1 MQALPVGAEPD
12 GGARARGSCAR
23 VTRGQRTRE
32 CEELAEQRATMRE
45 VGADGRARVLGRADA
60 SNEARASQRGHPV
73 GGGGGCDQRV
83 EPRGRQPAAAALP
96 LLVRRVLASEL
107 EDATPPA
114 LARTLG
120 GLDLESLAPWRER
133 DGFHTLMGPGGTQ
146 GSTRCFHDPVHAEV
160 QAGLSHLAC
169 DRTWAN
175 MCCPRCS
182 GVFGAHRLVYWHVN
196 RFRVGQGAAPHVD
209 AEEPCTHPTVVV
221 AVLPQSGWAGGGA
234 FRVAAREDG
243 GVRMRRARHST
254 AGQEPK
260 DWHADSVDSGLYEAW
275 DAVWVVGEH
284 ALHGVSRVSSGVRYS
299 LCVCFDCPARACDT

>member
-23 VTRGQRTRE
+23 VTRGQRARE
-32 CEELAEQRATMRE
+32 CEELAEQRATVRV
-45 VGADGRARVLGRADA
+45 VGADGRERVLGRADSA
-60 SNEARASQRGHPV
+60 NAARVLQRDQPV
-73 GGGGGCDQRV
+73 GGVGGCERRV
-83 EPRGRQPAAAALP
+83 DYRGRQPAASALP
-96 LLVRRVLASEL
+96 PLARRVLASEL
-107 EDATPPA
+107 EEATRPA

-120 GLDLESLAPWRER
+120 GLDLESLTPWRER
-133 DGFHTLMGPGGTQ
+133 DGFHALMGPGGTQ
-146 GSTRCFHDPVHAEV
+146 GSTRDPRDPVHAEV

-182 GVFGAHRLVYWHVN
+182 GVFGAHRLVYWHIN
-196 RFRVGQGAAPHVD
+196 QFRVGQGAAPHVD

-243 GVRMRRARHST
+243 GVRLRRARHST

-260 DWHADSVDSGLYEAW
+260 NWHADSVDCCLYEAW

-299 LCVCFDCPARACDT
+299 LCVCFDCPGM